1 MTEVARESCRRLSE
15 VEGWTADEA
24 NALLDKARE
33 YRARAEEI
41 RRTRARNGDASSSDR
56 SNARDEARASAS
68 GSSVVAGAA
77 AVGAAA
83 GFALLGPMS
92 AVIGAGAMAYGTTRK
107 DGWGKAC
114 TGAGTAAAAS
124 YASLRRL
131 DDEYGLASR
140 ASRAARGAAR
150 GAKRL
155 NDDYK
160 ITERASTA
168 VSASAKAAND
178 FNRRHGVT
186 KNIGRGVAAG
196 VDAVSKSFSSSRDAS
211 TTDALP
217 SAPAS

>member
-1 MTEVARESCRRLSE
+1 M
-15 VEGWTADEA
+15 
-24 NALLDKARE
+24 
-33 YRARAEEI
+33 
-41 RRTRARNGDASSSDR
+41 
-56 SNARDEARASAS
+56 
-68 GSSVVAGAA
+68 
-77 AVGAAA
+77 GAAA

-114 TGAGTAAAAS
+114 KGAGTAAAAS

-160 ITERASTA
+160 ITGRASTA

>member
-1 MTEVARESCRRLSE
+1 MASCHP
-15 VEGWTADEA
+15 D
-24 NALLDKARE
+24 
-33 YRARAEEI
+33 
-41 RRTRARNGDASSSDR
+41 TRAPCRG
-56 SNARDEARASAS
+56 
-68 GSSVVAGAA
+68 
-77 AVGAAA
+77 
-83 GFALLGPMS
+83 L

-124 YASLRRL
+124 YATLRRL